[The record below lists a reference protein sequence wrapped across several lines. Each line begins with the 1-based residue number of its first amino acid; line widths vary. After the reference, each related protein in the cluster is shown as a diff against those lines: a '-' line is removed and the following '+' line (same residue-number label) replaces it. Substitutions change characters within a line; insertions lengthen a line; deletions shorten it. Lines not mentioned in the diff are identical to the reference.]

1 MTDAEINEYFILT
14 DGKYDAKK
22 GEALFN
28 YVYSDAAYRKGG
40 LGNDEPGDGYK
51 YRGRGGIQITG
62 KDAYR
67 KASQALFGD
76 DRLVEN
82 PDLITINQPV
92 NAMVTAYRAA
102 GGSNP
107 NVFNQMNRDYYK
119 FDMDNLTIDEH
130 IVLQANNIAGSG
142 KDILGRSGED
152 GEMSYQVAVGGVYK
166 ALRAMSGKYGL
177 DVDTLMRD
185 KYGIEVKKDAKG
197 RDKYYKVK

>member
-1 MTDAEINEYFILT
+1 M
-14 DGKYDAKK
+14 
-22 GEALFN
+22 
-28 YVYSDAAYRKGG
+28 
-40 LGNDEPGDGYK
+40 
-51 YRGRGGIQITG
+51 
-62 KDAYR
+62 
-67 KASQALFGD
+67 FGV

-92 NAMVTAYRAA
+92 NAMVTANRAA

-142 KDILGRSGED
+142 KAILGRSGKD